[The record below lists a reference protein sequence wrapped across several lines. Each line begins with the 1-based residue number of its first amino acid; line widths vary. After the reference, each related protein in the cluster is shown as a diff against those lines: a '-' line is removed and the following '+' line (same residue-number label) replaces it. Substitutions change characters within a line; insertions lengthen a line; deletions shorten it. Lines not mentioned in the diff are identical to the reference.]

1 MGKFIEELGKFF
13 KKNWINI
20 SFVVVALF
28 LILAIVAIKNIE
40 FKDHP
45 NKELEKII
53 MYEKFRGR
61 EGFREGQ
68 EKKAAKEK
76 AALELAKAE
85 KKKKLKGSLEIPA
98 GSPDVGAAD
107 DPEFCKRT
115 DSDLEKA
122 CKDLKEADCKVSD
135 CCIYATPEDNAPEC
149 MAGDEHGAT
158 YNANKKSLEEW
169 WYKGPKNEEAV
180 RYPKSSGDFAPR
192 KQSFIPTR
200 EPLEDTEAVAH
211 QEEKD
216 QEAEDEAIETIEQ
229 KAAID
234 MNEAR
239 SKRLMSQKH
248 ELENVK
254 LKQRHD
260 NEVAA
265 MQDAWTAKNVAAKTR
280 EQTVNALAVVAKQK
294 EIATKERE
302 KDEAMLNAE
311 VDRITAQGT
320 GGGLSATDK
329 QNIAKSRIGIAAQ
342 ERELKKLSNEA
353 KQQSQGELVGGEK
366 VNGETNA
373 TDLAKKVT
381 PESVGGKPNKALLL
395 GIQDLIKNSSV
406 TGDAVGKAAHGQL
419 SKLGT
424 NRLESLLPSKGNVA
438 VEAFIGR
445 ARSGLT
451 NYFR

>member
-1 MGKFIEELGKFF
+1 MKKFIEELGKFF

-61 EGFREGQ
+61 EGFREGATSAHQ
-68 EKKAAKEK
+68 GGKKAAKK
-76 AALELAKAE
+76 KKGALEA
-85 KKKKLKGSLEIPA
+85 PA

-122 CKDLKEADCKVSD
+122 CKDLREADCKVSD
-135 CCIYATPEDNAPEC
+135 CCIWATPQDNAPVC
-149 MAGDEHGAT
+149 MAGDENGAS

-169 WYKGPKNEEAV
+169 WYKGPKNDEAIQ
-180 RYPKSSGDFAPR
+180 YPKKSDNFEPR
-192 KQSFIPTR
+192 KQEKIGGKHK
-200 EPLEDTEAVAH
+200 PLEDTEAVIE
-211 QEEKD
+211 QKEKEA
-216 QEAEDEAIETIEQ
+216 EAEDDAIQTVEQ
-229 KAAID
+229 KVAID
-234 MNEAR
+234 QNQERAE
-239 SKRLMSQKH
+239 RLMKQQHALK
-248 ELENVK
+248 K
-254 LKQRHD
+254 LKMEQSFI
-260 NEVAA
+260 NELATLK
-265 MQDAWTAKNVAAKTR
+265 DAQKAKNVAADTE
-280 EQTVNALAVVAKQK
+280 EQTVQALKIVANQKKLEMDEK
-294 EIATKERE
+294 EIDDLKLEHAINK
-302 KDEAMLNAE
+302 
-311 VDRITAQGT
+311 ITAEDEGEGVST
-320 GGGLSATDK
+320 TDK
-329 QNIAKSRIGIAAQ
+329 TNLAKARVEIESKK
-342 ERELKKLSNEA
+342 RELTKRANEA
-353 KQQSQGELVGGEK
+353 KQQSQGELAGGEK

-373 TDLAKKVT
+373 ADLAKKIT
-381 PESVGGKPNKALLL
+381 PESVGGGPNKALLL
-395 GIQDLIKNSSV
+395 GIQNLMKKSAL
-406 TGDAVGKAAHGQL
+406 TGDGIGKAAHGQL

-424 NRLESLLPSKGNVA
+424 NKLETLLPSKGNVA